1 MARSVPTNKTSAYT
15 LASLLIMFVLG
26 FACNTAAIA
35 QSSLSEG
42 PVEVTPEEAAQL
54 LAQNPDIVVLDVR
67 TPVEFYISHIENAVN
82 VNYYSFTFKS
92 KIRKLDRS
100 KIYLLHCQTGVRSGK
115 TLPIMVEAG
124 FTKIYHM
131 TDGFKAWENAEL
143 PTT

>member
-1 MARSVPTNKTSAYT
+1 MVGSVPANKTSIST
-15 LASLLIMFVLG
+15 LSALLIMFMLA
-26 FACNTAAIA
+26 FACNTTATA
-35 QSSLSEG
+35 QSALSEG

-54 LAQNPDIVVLDVR
+54 LEKNPDIVVLDVR
-67 TPVEFYISHIENAVN
+67 TPVEFFISHIENAVN

-92 KIRKLDRS
+92 KIKKLDRN

-124 FTKIYHM
+124 FTQIYHM